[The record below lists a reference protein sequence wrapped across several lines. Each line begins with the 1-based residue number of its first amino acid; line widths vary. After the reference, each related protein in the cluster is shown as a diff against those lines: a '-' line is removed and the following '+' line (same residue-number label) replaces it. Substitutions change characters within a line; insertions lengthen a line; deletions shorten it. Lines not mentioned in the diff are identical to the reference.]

1 MSTKSAALRWALG
14 LVVVAIAALVATR
27 VWTQRLAAAKT
38 AAATTAAT
46 APAALDVATSDLL
59 AVPVVEL
66 TRTLDVSGGL
76 KAVNSAFVKARVA
89 GEIKTLTVREGDTVR
104 AGQVIGQIDA
114 TEFDWRLRQAEQTAQ
129 ANRAQVEI
137 ARRAL
142 DNNKALVAQ
151 GFISPT
157 ALDTAVNNDA
167 AAQANLNAALAAVE
181 LAKKA
186 RADATLVA
194 PIAGQVSQRLAQ
206 PGERIAIDARVVEI
220 VDLSRVEFE
229 AAVPP
234 EEAGS
239 LRVGQTARL
248 SIDGVAEPLAATVA
262 RINPS
267 AQTGSRAV
275 LAYLSVA
282 RHPALRQGLFARGA
296 IELDRRRALAVPVSA
311 VRIDQAQPYLLLVQD
326 GLARQRTVKTGPAGV
341 HDGVALVEIM
351 QGVVEGD
358 RVLGASVGMVPD
370 GTPLKVM
377 ALAPTAGAS
386 ATGGANGASS
396 R

>member
-1 MSTKSAALRWALG
+1 MSTKTTALRWGLG
-14 LVVVAIAALVATR
+14 LVIVVVVASIAGR
-27 VWTQRLAAAKT
+27 VWTQRQTAAKAAAASST
-38 AAATTAAT
+38 AA
-46 APAALDVATSDLL
+46 APAALDVAPSDLL
-59 AVPVVEL
+59 AVAVVEL
-66 TRTLDVSGGL
+66 ARTLDVSGGL

-114 TEFDWRLRQAEQTAQ
+114 TEYDWRLRQAEQTAQ

-137 ARRAL
+137 TRRAL

-157 ALDTAVNNDA
+157 ALDTAVNNEA

-220 VDLSRVEFE
+220 VDLSRVELE

-248 SIDGVAEPLAATVA
+248 SIDGVSEPLAATVA

-296 IELDRRRALAVPVSA
+296 VELDRRSVLAVPVSA
-311 VRIDQAQPYLLLVQD
+311 VRIDQAQPYLLLVKD
-326 GLARQRTVKTGPAGV
+326 GVARQRTVKTGPAGV
-341 HDGVALVEIM
+341 HDGVALVEILH
-351 QGVVEGD
+351 GAAEGD

-370 GTPLKVM
+370 GTPLKVT
-377 ALAPTAGAS
+377 ALAPSVGTSAAS
-386 ATGGANGASS
+386 ANGSAA

>member
-1 MSTKSAALRWALG
+1 MSTKTTALRWTIG
-14 LVVVAIAALVATR
+14 LVVVACAALIAGR
-27 VWTQRLAAAKT
+27 VWIQRQTAAKAAA
-38 AAATTAAT
+38 ARPTTT
-46 APAALDVATSDLL
+46 APAALDVAPSDLL
-59 AVPVVEL
+59 AVAVVEL
-66 TRTLDVSGGL
+66 ARTLDVSGGL

-89 GEIKTLTVREGDTVR
+89 GELKTLAVREGDTVR

-114 TEFDWRLRQAEQTAQ
+114 TEFDWRLRQADQTAQ
-129 ANRAQVEI
+129 ANRAQLEI

-157 ALDTAVNNDA
+157 ALDTAVNTEA
-167 AAQANLNAALAAVE
+167 AAQANLNAALAAME

-186 RADATLVA
+186 RADATLIA
-194 PIAGQVSQRLAQ
+194 TIAGQISQRLAQ
-206 PGERIAIDARVVEI
+206 PGERVAIDARIVEI
-220 VDLSRVEFE
+220 VDLSRVELE

-296 IELDRRRALAVPVSA
+296 VELDRRSVLAVPVSA
-311 VRIDQAQPYLLLVQD
+311 VRIDQAQPYLLLVKD
-326 GLARQRTVKTGPAGV
+326 GVARQCTVKTGPAGV
-341 HDGVALVEIM
+341 HDGVALVEIL
-351 QGVVEGD
+351 QGVVDGD

-370 GTPLKVM
+370 GTPLRVM
-377 ALAPTAGAS
+377 TLAPTPGAS
-386 ATGGANGASS
+386 AASANGAAA

>member
-1 MSTKSAALRWALG
+1 MNLPPRTLRWIVG
-14 LVVVAIAALVATR
+14 LVAVALLALITARGVMRRAP
-27 VWTQRLAAAKT
+27 AT
-38 AAATTAAT
+38 AAVA
-46 APAALDVATSDLL
+46 APATIDILPGDTVTVA
-59 AVPVVEL
+59 PVEL
-66 TRTLDVSGGL
+66 ARTLEVSGGL
-76 KAVNSAFVKARVA
+76 KALDSAYVKARVA
-89 GEIKTLTVREGDTVR
+89 GEIKSLTVREGDTVR

-129 ANRAQVEI
+129 AQRSQLEV

-142 DNNKALVAQ
+142 DNNQALVAQ

-157 ALDTAVNNDA
+157 ALDTAASNAA

-194 PIAGQVSQRLAQ
+194 PLAGQVSQRLAQ
-206 PGERIAIDARVVEI
+206 PGERVGIDARIVEI
-220 VDLSRVEFE
+220 VDLARLELE

-234 EEAGS
+234 EAAAA

-248 SIDGVAEPLAATVA
+248 TVDGIAEPLAARVA

-267 AQTGSRAV
+267 AQAGSRAV
-275 LAYLSVA
+275 LAYLSLN

-296 IELDRRRALAVPVSA
+296 IELEHRRVLAVPESA
-311 VRIDQAQPYLLLVQD
+311 LRLDRARPYLLLIEGSSV
-326 GLARQRTVKTGPAGV
+326 RQRTVSTGAIGL
-341 HDGVALVEIM
+341 HDGVAMVEIV
-351 QGVVEGD
+351 QGAAAGD
-358 RVLGASVGMVPD
+358 RALGASVGAVRE
-370 GTPLKVM
+370 GTPLRVLP
-377 ALAPTAGAS
+377 AGSAPGVAADTANA
-386 ATGGANGASS
+386 A